1 MAIAGQRPGYNLSV
15 KFGVDGRGAEVPYVV
30 RNCLNINEAFEVALN
45 TANAEIPVLM
55 GMTPSG
61 LSLIEE
67 LRTDPNTGLLDYEI
81 GVAYSDGEKEKKEG
95 DEETTFDTSGGTE
108 KRTQSLYTTAY
119 APPGSVAPNFHGA
132 INVTEHGVEGVEQPS
147 PKLEITITHYW
158 PSMFLSSGYLR
169 ILSYATGKKNANVWR
184 GFLPGEALF
193 LGASGSQSGEKPW
206 KIQYKFAISENATNL
221 IVPTPNGDIIVEEKK
236 GWDYLWISYRQNQDT
251 EAQILT
257 RVPQAVYVEQ
267 TKHDVIFS
275 EFQLND

>member
-1 MAIAGQRPGYNLSV
+1 MASAGQRPGYNLSL
-15 KFGVDGRGAEVPYVV
+15 KFGVDGRSAEVPYVV

-119 APPGSVAPNFHGA
+119 APPGQTPPNFHGA

-147 PKLEITITHYW
+147 PKLEITITHSW
-158 PSMFLSSGYLR
+158 PSQTNVLSS
-169 ILSYATGKKNANVWR
+169 YALQVYTVNKK
-184 GFLPGEALF
+184 
-193 LGASGSQSGEKPW
+193 
-206 KIQYKFAISENATNL
+206 
-221 IVPTPNGDIIVEEKK
+221 
-236 GWDYLWISYRQNQDT
+236 
-251 EAQILT
+251 
-257 RVPQAVYVEQ
+257 
-267 TKHDVIFS
+267 
-275 EFQLND
+275 